1 MKKVPVLL
9 AVILLAVML
18 PMLTLPAAAARE
30 PVEYLF
36 YGPNLNGSGYHC
48 CGGICSDYEVID
60 SSHKPTDWEEGWYV
74 VSGEVTIDKRVEIDG
89 DVRLILADECVL
101 TCKNGIEVETAIIFG
116 ADASL
121 TVYAESEGEN
131 MGRLIVNA
139 PDKCAGIGSGNT
151 WVDTD
156 ACGDITIHGGY
167 IAAYGGKEGAGI
179 GGGSGSNGGRVS
191 IYGGS
196 VHAFGGEDGA
206 GIGGGNGLIIGGNGG
221 EVTVW
226 GGDIEAIGGSH
237 AAAIGGG
244 NFGRGAKVKLYGGKF
259 NLETRPSRFPVI
271 GGGFDA
277 EDHGT
282 IEVGPELLIIDE
294 SFFGRQMNPGFDP
307 KPWAEAF
314 ASRAGIEMI
323 VCHSMGPVT
332 YRAYSP
338 GTGTYETKECK
349 DYTFVTKY
357 INHWT
362 DGWYAV
368 NDSGIFTDPVTVTGN
383 VNLIIEDGKTLTA
396 LSGIRVEEG
405 ASLSVYA
412 QSEGE
417 DQGKLIVLSSI
428 GTAGIGGGKG
438 KNSGAFIVH
447 GGEISVCGGEGAAA
461 IGGGQNGAGGTFT
474 IYGGNVTAE
483 AGARADRAIGAG
495 KGGSSDGTVAVR
507 GGYELLDLDT
517 EKHIVRA
524 DGESWART
532 LNGAKVHITVTRPAI
547 PPRDPVPYRYYD
559 EDMKPTDAECTEYQ
573 TLEADSEVLFTGWY
587 VVKGSLDLPFLTVNG
602 DASLILTDG
611 CELTVR
617 QGFHVNEGNSLT
629 IFDQP
634 DIDGK
639 NRTKGK
645 LVSVISGPTSSEKR
659 TYRAAGIG
667 GDKGQNCGTVV
678 IHGGKIVAEGGAG
691 AAGIGGAEKG
701 NGGTVT
707 IYGGDIQATGSS
719 GAGSG
724 AGIGGGGY
732 GGSGNITVRGGK
744 ITARGPENGAGIGP
758 GSNGGGGSVTV
769 NGGEVNATG
778 GDWSPGIG
786 VSAHGS
792 GLTVTVNGGE
802 VIATGGEEAAG
813 IGADRYSSDGSDV
826 NVTVYDGTV
835 TAIGGDGCDA
845 FMAKTVTVMPE
856 KDVSAFMVQER
867 SLSQIPGSPFG
878 TETELS
884 EKLRDRKWIR
894 ITRHAHTLGDWQ
906 YDDDTHFKLCAEC
919 QTRVAR
925 EAHTFVSH
933 VCFCGKITPHDFTAE
948 YRDNGDGTHIGKCA
962 ECDKWSAP
970 VAHTYIKHLCV
981 CGNEDVLHLG
991 KYVER
996 GWDSAKNQVIST
1008 EKDIPAT
1015 VRLITPQS
1023 HILGSGWYVVADD
1036 TVIRD
1041 RLIISGTEKEP
1052 TNIILLDG
1060 RTLTARKGIDI
1071 YDSRA
1076 LNVYGQSRDTGMI
1089 AATAGDGNA
1098 AIGGRNAAAAGCFTV
1113 YGGTVIAT
1121 GTDSA
1126 AAIGNGNLAIK
1137 SDHFRFTVYGGSV
1150 TAVGTGDGSAI
1161 GCGRECDNGAGTVI
1175 IYGGEVIA
1183 DGGSA
1188 ETGIGGGLSGSGGR
1202 VTVNGGWV
1210 TVIGGKTAFGQIP
1223 DDGSVS
1229 GMLTLGEGVTFG
1241 AGDGAESV
1249 RVSGNRDNVSE
1260 ALGMKYFV
1268 SPYGTDP
1275 DGKPEKFSVTFDM
1288 NGHGTQEPTQ
1298 TVPKGGTVIRPADPE
1313 ADGWEFIGWYPDGTA
1328 SDAPYDF
1335 TLPVESD
1342 LTLRAEW
1349 KLSPVS
1355 YVMIRGADQ
1364 TVLKNTDRAV
1374 FASNADFNKFRRV
1387 KVDGSEVAADCYTAE
1402 SGSTVITF
1410 NRRFIGKLK
1419 VGTHSIEIVSSDG
1432 SARSGFTVAD
1442 LPPKTGDPAEP
1453 FLWLGMCVLAILG
1466 VLLLRGRACRN

>member
-74 VSGEVTIDKRVEIDG
+74 VRGKVTIDDRVEVDG
-89 DVRLILADECVL
+89 DVRLILADDCVL
-101 TCKNGIEVETAIIFG
+101 TCKKGIEVETATLIG
-116 ADASL
+116 SDASL
-121 TVYAESEGEN
+121 TIYAESDGEN

-151 WVDTD
+151 WVDTY

-196 VHAFGGEDGA
+196 VHAFGGDDGA

-226 GGDIEAIGGSH
+226 GGDIEAIGGSN

-244 NFGRGAKVKLYGGKF
+244 SFGRGAKVKLYGGHF
-259 NLETRPSRFPVI
+259 DIETRPTRNPAI

-323 VCHSMGPVT
+323 VCRSMGPVT

-338 GTGTYETKECK
+338 RTGTYETKECK
-349 DYTFVTKY
+349 DYAFVTKY
-357 INHWT
+357 IDHWT

-417 DQGKLIVLSSI
+417 DQGKLIVLSPI

-447 GGEISVCGGEGAAA
+447 GGEISVSGGEGAAA

-495 KGGSSDGTVAVR
+495 IGSSANGSIAVR

-517 EKHIVRA
+517 EQHIVKA
-524 DGESWART
+524 AGQSWAQT
-532 LNGAKVHITVTRPAI
+532 LNGAKVHITVTLPVI
-547 PPRDPVPYRYYD
+547 PLQDPIPYRYYD
-559 EDMKPTDAECTEYQ
+559 ENMVLTDAECTEYQ
-573 TLEADSEVLFTGWY
+573 KLDADSRVLFSGWY
-587 VVKGSLDLPFLTVNG
+587 VANGSLDLPFLTVNG
-602 DASLILTDG
+602 DAYLILTDG

-629 IFDQP
+629 IFDQADP
-634 DIDGK
+634 DGQS
-639 NRTKGK
+639 NARGK

-667 GDKGQNCGTVV
+667 GDRGQNCGSVI
-678 IHGGKIVAEGGAG
+678 IHGGSIVAEGGFN
-691 AAGIGGAEKG
+691 AAGIGGGENG
-701 NGGTVT
+701 NGGSVT
-707 IYGGDIQATGSS
+707 IYGGDITARGCSNS
-719 GAGSG
+719 EAG
-724 AGIGGGGY
+724 AGIGGGGKA
-732 GGSGNITVRGGK
+732 GSGNITVYGGN
-744 ITARGPENGAGIGP
+744 ITATGADQGTGIGT
-758 GSNGGGGSVTV
+758 GSSGSGGSVTI
-769 NGGEVNATG
+769 NGGTVNATG
-778 GDWSPGIG
+778 GFGGAGIG
-786 VSAHGS
+786 VGTHGS
-792 GLTVTVNGGE
+792 DLNITVSGGTVTAIGG
-802 VIATGGEEAAG
+802 AEAAG
-813 IGADRYSSDGSDV
+813 IGANCYSPDGSDV
-826 NVTVYDGTV
+826 NVTVDGGTV
-835 TAIGGDGCDA
+835 TAIGGDACDA
-845 FMAKTVTVMPE
+845 FMAKTVTVVPE
-856 KDVSAFMVQER
+856 KDVSAFIVQEQN
-867 SLSQIPGSPFG
+867 LSQIPGSPFG
-878 TETELS
+878 TEADIS

-894 ITRHAHTLGDWQ
+894 LSHHVHTIIEDWQ
-906 YDDDTHFKLCAEC
+906 YDDDTHFKLCTEC
-919 QTRVAR
+919 EMHVMQ

-933 VCFCGKITPHDFTAE
+933 VCFCGKISPHDFTSE
-948 YRDNGDGTHIGKCA
+948 YRDNGEGTHVGKCTG
-962 ECDKWSAP
+962 CDKWSAP
-970 VAHTYIKHLCV
+970 VAHTYVKHLCV

-996 GWDSAKNQVIST
+996 RWDSTKKQVVST
-1008 EKDIPAT
+1008 EVDIPAT
-1015 VRLITPQS
+1015 VRLITDRT
-1023 HILGSGWYVVADD
+1023 HILSRGWYVVADD

-1041 RLIISGTEKEP
+1041 RIITGGTVKEP

-1060 RTLTARKGIDI
+1060 CTLTAMKGIDI

-1076 LNVYGQSRDTGMI
+1076 LNVYGQSGDTGTI
-1089 AATAGDGNA
+1089 AAAAKNYDA
-1098 AIGGRNAAAAGCFTV
+1098 AIGGKNDAAAGCFTM

-1121 GTDSA
+1121 GDSFA
-1126 AAIGNGNLAIK
+1126 AAIGNGDQALY
-1137 SDHFRFTVYGGSV
+1137 SDRFSFTMYGGSV
-1150 TAVGTGDGSAI
+1150 TAIGGENGSAI
-1161 GCGRECDNGAGTVI
+1161 GCGRKCDGAGTVI
-1175 IYGGEVIA
+1175 IYGGEVTA

-1188 ETGIGGGLSGSGGR
+1188 VAGIGGGPNSSGSQVTINGGK
-1202 VTVNGGWV
+1202 VTVTGGN
-1210 TVIGGKTAFGQIP
+1210 IAFGQIH

-1229 GMLTLGEGVTFG
+1229 GTLTLGEGVTFG

-1275 DGKPEKFSVTFDM
+1275 DGNPEKFSVTFDM

-1364 TVLKNTDRAV
+1364 TVLKNADRAV
-1374 FASNADFNKFRRV
+1374 FASNADFSKFRRV

-1410 NRRFIGKLK
+1410 KRRFIGKLK